1 MNYIASY
8 PKPGGKK
15 WMQIVQPYNHI
26 YQNKEAKGEREK
38 AKTRQEIER
47 GYGVNKDRVLEGSI
61 I

>member
-8 PKPGGKK
+8 PKPGEKNECK
-15 WMQIVQPYNHI
+15 SYNHI
-26 YQNKEAKGEREK
+26 TTYTKTRKQTGKEKK